1 MTLHLLCDDPGWRNL
16 WEVCVFF
23 PQKGSAEMVN
33 EPRIAMLV
41 LFIVIISEGRWNSH
55 VLFQFLGMRNWQTQ
69 IAGSSRRTGV
79 SLPQAPREPLEQV
92 LELAGL
98 WEWPEVNIGNKPEH
112 YLGFQES
119 NEEDRSWGRKKKGI
133 DQSELTI
140 VKTWKADNYLEI
152 VDLVNEIKKEKK
164 DLEVCFCFFF
174 SPLSSNAP
182 LLGSVSLNHVVKHF

>member
-16 WEVCVFF
+16 WEVCLFF
-23 PQKGSAEMVN
+23 PQKGSAGMVN
-33 EPRIAMLV
+33 VPRIAMLV
-41 LFIVIISEGRWNSH
+41 LFILVIISEGRWDSH

-69 IAGSSRRTGV
+69 IACSSRTTSV
-79 SLPQAPREPLEQV
+79 SLPQAPREPLEQA

-112 YLGFQES
+112 YLGYQEL
-119 NEEDRSWGRKKKGI
+119 NEEDRHWGGKKNIWGI
-133 DQSELTI
+133 GQSELTI

-164 DLEVCFCFFF
+164 DLGVCFF

>member
-16 WEVCVFF
+16 WEVCLFF
-23 PQKGSAEMVN
+23 PLKGSAEMVN
-33 EPRIAMLV
+33 VPRIAMWV
-41 LFIVIISEGRWNSH
+41 LFILVIISEGRWNSH

-69 IAGSSRRTGV
+69 TACSSGRTSV
-79 SLPQAPREPLEQV
+79 SLPQARREPLEQAW
-92 LELAGL
+92 ELAGL

-133 DQSELTI
+133 DQSELTM

-164 DLEVCFCFFF
+164 DLGVCFWFFF
-174 SPLSSNAP
+174 SPPCP
-182 LLGSVSLNHVVKHF
+182 LMHRC